1 MPRLTIWHLL
11 IWTFLSCCVAARISV
26 LPSIAL
32 ALNVVITGGAFAA
45 TVIVLHACFKHKLW
59 SKTQPGHWFAFV
71 SAWVYVDQVA
81 ITPACEVWLPPEN
94 GYVYLLAFVGMA
106 AVFITGSIV
115 GRWEWY
121 WRLAILLHGIDN
133 LSAVAWRITNEQGH
147 MAATN
152 IIRTQLNSVI
162 GFTAAVFVVIAIA
175 FDVYRKRYRDWLH
188 WIGIV
193 YVVFFWYGMIM
204 AYVVPYV
211 FPPSPAEADSV
222 AHA

>member
-1 MPRLTIWHLL
+1 
-11 IWTFLSCCVAARISV
+11 
-26 LPSIAL
+26 
-32 ALNVVITGGAFAA
+32 
-45 TVIVLHACFKHKLW
+45 
-59 SKTQPGHWFAFV
+59 
-71 SAWVYVDQVA
+71 
-81 ITPACEVWLPPEN
+81 
-94 GYVYLLAFVGMA
+94 
-106 AVFITGSIV
+106 
-115 GRWEWY
+115 
-121 WRLAILLHGIDN
+121 
-133 LSAVAWRITNEQGH
+133 

-162 GFTAAVFVVIAIA
+162 GYTAAVFVVIAIA

-211 FPPSPAEADSV
+211 FPPSPAGADSV